1 MPEMLSKPTQKL
13 AQIASVGFE
22 CRIGVTSR
30 MTQVIAPGGDG
41 RSEIIGERK
50 PGGIAQDVI

>member
-13 AQIASVGFE
+13 AQIARIGFE
-22 CRIGVTSR
+22 RRIGVTAR
-30 MTQVIAPGGDG
+30 MTQVIEPAGDG